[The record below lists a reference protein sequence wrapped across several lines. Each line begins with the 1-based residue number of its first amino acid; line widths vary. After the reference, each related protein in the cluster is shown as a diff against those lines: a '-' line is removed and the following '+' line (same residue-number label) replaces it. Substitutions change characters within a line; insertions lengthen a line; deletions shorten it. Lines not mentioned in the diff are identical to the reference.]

1 MIALNICQMKMN
13 WIQVSCL
20 KIMYTYWLAI
30 YHVLCHFDLEKL
42 QLRNLMVQTMVI
54 KSKWFELGMALYVP
68 IDKLERLYDKYND
81 NPVKA
86 LVRVFRYWLADKN
99 GLKPTWEKLIAALQD
114 IKEYNLAIGL
124 EKSVSRYK
132 AHP

>member
-1 MIALNICQMKMN
+1 MRCIELI
-13 WIQVSCL
+13 L
-20 KIMYTYWLAI
+20 G
-30 YHVLCHFDLEKL
+30 KL

-54 KSKWFELGMALYVP
+54 KSKWFDLGMALCIP

-81 NPVKA
+81 IPVKA

-99 GLKPTWEKLIAALQD
+99 GLRPTWEKLTAALQD

-124 EKSVSRYK
+124 DKSVSR
-132 AHP
+132 

>member
-1 MIALNICQMKMN
+1 ML
-13 WIQVSCL
+13 
-20 KIMYTYWLAI
+20 
-30 YHVLCHFDLEKL
+30 
-42 QLRNLMVQTMVI
+42 QTMAI

-99 GLKPTWEKLIAALQD
+99 GLKPSWEKLIAALQD
-114 IKEYNLAIGL
+114 IKEYSLAIGL
-124 EKSVSRYK
+124 EKSVSVYIQYVCVVNLYSYVYI
-132 AHP
+132 